1 MSQIANYFVL
11 KRLKKNKH
19 LRHDMFNDFLRRSSM
34 TSLSL
39 HGLSYNPQAA
49 LDQHILVLIN
59 SNNSNF

>member
-11 KRLKKNKH
+11 KRFLKNT
-19 LRHDMFNDFLRRSSM
+19 LRHDMFNDFLRRYSM

-39 HGLSYNPQAA
+39 HGLSYYNPQAA
-49 LDQHILVLIN
+49 QNQHIFVLIN